1 MRCKSCNEIMTE
13 NEIVW
18 YEERKEHEEFCSSC
32 KAVLFDLL
40 DEYAPVGDKENDVP
54 EER

>member
-32 KAVLFDLL
+32 KAILFDLL
-40 DEYAPVGDKENDVP
+40 DEYAPLEESKDDKE
-54 EER
+54 R